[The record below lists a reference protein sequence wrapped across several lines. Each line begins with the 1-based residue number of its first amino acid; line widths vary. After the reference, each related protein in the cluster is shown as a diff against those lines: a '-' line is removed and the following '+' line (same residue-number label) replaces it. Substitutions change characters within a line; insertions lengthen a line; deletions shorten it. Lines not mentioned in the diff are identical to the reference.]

1 LALTTV
7 RLASILHAM
16 RLLLFDIDGTLVN
29 TGGSGKRALNRACFE
44 VLGITGALDTIP
56 LSGRTDFSLL
66 REVLTANGLEVL
78 PKTMQEILT
87 QYCLHLAQEISIEPA
102 REKWVLPNVRP
113 LLTQLE
119 PLSRLGVATGNIEDG
134 ARLKLQAV
142 ELEGFFPVGGFGSDA
157 EERSALVLA
166 GAQKARYFYQEPLEE
181 VAVIGDTPLDI
192 FAAKAHGFLAIGVA
206 TGTYSVEQLQQAGAD
221 RVLRSFEA
229 INVLEVL
236 LA

>member
-1 LALTTV
+1 
-7 RLASILHAM
+7 M
-16 RLLLFDIDGTLVN
+16 RLLLFDIDGTLVH
-29 TGGSGKRALNRACFE
+29 TGGNGKRALNRACFE

-66 REVLTANGLEVL
+66 REVLVANGLEQDL
-78 PKTMQEILT
+78 KTMREILAL
-87 QYCLHLAQEISIEPA
+87 YCLHLAQEISLEPA

-119 PLSRLGVATGNIEDG
+119 PLSRLGVATGNIESG

-157 EERSALVLA
+157 EARASLVLA
-166 GAQKARYFYQEPLEE
+166 GAKKARYLYQEPLQE

-192 FAAKAHGFLAIGVA
+192 FAAKDNGFLAIGVA
-206 TGTYSVEQLQQAGAD
+206 TGIYSFEQLQAAGAD
-221 RVLRSFEA
+221 RVLRSFEDLD
-229 INVLEVL
+229 VLHVL
-236 LA
+236 LG